1 MEYTRP
7 TIADYGDVAQL
18 TADQQNRNAAD
29 QIIGVGEVLGNL
41 QQPTGQCQT
50 GILRGRRW
58 HLHPDRPG

>member
-41 QQPTGQCQT
+41 EKHPPVSDR
-50 GILRGRRW
+50 LRGRRW